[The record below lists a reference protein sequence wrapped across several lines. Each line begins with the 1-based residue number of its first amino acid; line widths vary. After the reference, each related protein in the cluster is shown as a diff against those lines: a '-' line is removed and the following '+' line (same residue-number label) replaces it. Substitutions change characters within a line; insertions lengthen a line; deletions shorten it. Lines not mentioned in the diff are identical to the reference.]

1 MTWFRWVLIAV
12 LLIVI
17 AMLLYN
23 PASARTVMAPV
34 FCGETDKLVGTLKS
48 KYGEVPISAGPSKT
62 GRTLYR
68 VFVNPITK
76 TFTVLGTS
84 PEGSCVVAAGV
95 DYTATDPKE
104 SSI

>member
-1 MTWFRWVLIAV
+1 MFRSIMIAS
-12 LLIVI
+12 VI
-17 AMLLYN
+17 AFLFTLN
-23 PASARTVMAPV
+23 ASARTVMAPV
-34 FCGETDKLVGTLKS
+34 FCGKTDELVNALKN
-48 KYGEVPISAGPSKT
+48 KYGEIQISAGPSKT

-68 VFVNPITK
+68 VFVNPTTK

-95 DYTATDPKE
+95 DYTMTDPKE